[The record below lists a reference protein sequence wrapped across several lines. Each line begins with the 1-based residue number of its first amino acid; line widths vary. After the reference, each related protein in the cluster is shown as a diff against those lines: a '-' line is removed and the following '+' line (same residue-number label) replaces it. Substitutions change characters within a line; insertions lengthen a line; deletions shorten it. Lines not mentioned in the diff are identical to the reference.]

1 MNEDFL
7 FDIMIQLLIVI
18 AFPTFAISIL
28 AERSIK
34 RKRRPKK

>member
-1 MNEDFL
+1 MNEQFM

-18 AFPTFAISIL
+18 AFPTFVISVL

-34 RKRRPKK
+34 RKRTPKK